1 MNSDKVLLE
10 KAIKDEL
17 ENLFLRWT
25 SDSLIEAIGK
35 FFASKQKASLW
46 VHNISHLLKQS
57 LFKKIYDFLLVVVNL
72 KK

>member
-35 FFASKQKASLW
+35 FFASKQKASL
-46 VHNISHLLKQS
+46 
-57 LFKKIYDFLLVVVNL
+57 
-72 KK
+72 